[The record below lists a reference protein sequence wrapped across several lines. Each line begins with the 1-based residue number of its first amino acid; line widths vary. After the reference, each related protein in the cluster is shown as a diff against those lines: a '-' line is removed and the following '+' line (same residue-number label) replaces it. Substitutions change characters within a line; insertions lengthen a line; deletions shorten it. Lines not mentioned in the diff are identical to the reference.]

1 MFEVEIKVKRI
12 DEFGVYYEIVPI
24 GELSDKLSYCDTH
37 TDLSDEEVCILA
49 KQILNDNYANLSIQ

>member
-12 DEFGVYYEIVPI
+12 EENGTYFEVVPI

-37 TDLSDEEVCILA
+37 EGLSDEEACIQA
-49 KQILNDNYANLSIQ
+49 KQNLNEIYGRIFI